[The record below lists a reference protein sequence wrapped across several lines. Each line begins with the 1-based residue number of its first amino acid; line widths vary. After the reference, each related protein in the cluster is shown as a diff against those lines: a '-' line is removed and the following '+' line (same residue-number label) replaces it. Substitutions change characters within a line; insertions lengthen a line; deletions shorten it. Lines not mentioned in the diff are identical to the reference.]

1 VFVVLGSVTVAGPAL
16 AGLALRD
23 KVQAP
28 LLSAKDW
35 LVRENATVMFVV
47 LLVLG
52 VVLVGKGITS
62 ITG

>member
-1 VFVVLGSVTVAGPAL
+1 MFVVLGSVTVAGPAL